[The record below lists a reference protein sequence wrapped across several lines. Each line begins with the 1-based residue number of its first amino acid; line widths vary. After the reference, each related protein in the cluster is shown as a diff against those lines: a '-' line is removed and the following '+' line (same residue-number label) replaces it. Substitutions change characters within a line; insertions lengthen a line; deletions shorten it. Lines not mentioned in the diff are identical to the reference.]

1 MSEAKVRKALVAILR
16 KFWPARR
23 VGLNLRWPS
32 ERLCAKQREMDL
44 SNLPRA
50 TSDACRRPALRAL
63 AKLKVDRSRRDRS
76 RAPRVWSPGSTVC
89 RGAWHW
95 RPDAQ
100 IIPDVLRRYL
110 IFSLLVSSYGALA
123 PGEQKRFEPLVVA
136 PARRHDIGSQ
146 AVVERANIR
155 DFLRRGRSQPA
166 TSQGIGIEKRTV
178 RDHLCL
184 HSHHLCVLA
193 RRNSAPRCATHLIA
207 NKGGRKAY
215 LGSVAR
221 AIESGR
227 PRDVADVGKFQR
239 LVTIETKLLIS
250 QANR

>member
-1 MSEAKVRKALVAILR
+1 MSAG
-16 KFWPARR
+16 ARR
-23 VGLNLRWPS
+23 CEPWPS
-32 ERLCAKQREMDL
+32 L
-44 SNLPRA
+44 
-50 TSDACRRPALRAL
+50 
-63 AKLKVDRSRRDRS
+63 KLDRSRRDRS
-76 RAPRVWSPGSTVC
+76 RAPRVRPPGSTVC

-110 IFSLLVSSYGALA
+110 ILELAGERAMAAFA

-146 AVVERANIR
+146 VVERANIR
-155 DFLRRGRSQPA
+155 DFLRRGRSQPV

-193 RRNSAPRCATHLIA
+193 QLSAPLCNASHRNEGRAARLIRGPWLERL
-207 NKGGRKAY
+207 KVGD
-215 LGSVAR
+215 LGTLPTSASFNGSSR
-221 AIESGR
+221 SR
-227 PRDVADVGKFQR
+227 R
-239 LVTIETKLLIS
+239 S
-250 QANR
+250 